1 MAKKDKGVINLL
13 NKALLPVAKAYRI
26 GRKAIKKT
34 KKNIPEVYNQIDGVL
49 KDNLVM
55 VNKGKGNNFNE
66 VSEIIVDNLIRKLPT
81 LGDNNLSKVV
91 NGSKSKSFFDM
102 LNMSLKGTIEEEKDY
117 SKIEK
122 KKLFKRVLIANRGEI
137 ALRIIRACKELG
149 VQSIVIYS
157 KPEKNSLFVK
167 FADKAYCIGEPKDY
181 LNIEKIIKVAK
192 KAKADAIHPGYGY
205 LSENAD
211 FAELC
216 VKNKIKFIGPSV
228 KALKMMGNK
237 VMARDKII
245 SLGIPVI
252 KGATKPLEDSDEALR
267 IAEDIGYP
275 VILKASLGGGG
286 KGMRIVRKKEDL
298 KKLFETASSEAKAAF
313 GDGSMYIEK
322 YIEQPRHIEFQ
333 ILSDKK
339 GNAIHLG
346 ERDCSIQRRHQ
357 KLIEEA
363 PSTALS
369 EEMRKK
375 IGNAARKVASSTGYE
390 GAGTVEFLLDK
401 NKNYYFM
408 EMNAR
413 IQVEHGITEMIS
425 GVDLVKE
432 QIRIASGGK
441 LALKQEDIKLSGW
454 AIECR
459 INAEDPFEGFTPCTG
474 TIINYLP
481 PGGQNIRISSHV
493 HTGTEIS
500 HHYDPLISNLI
511 CGGKDRHEAINRMK
525 RALDEYIIDGV
536 TTNVPFH
543 KMIME
548 NKYFVKGKLDTH
560 FIEEQKIV
568 ENLRKKKVK
577 KKELSKVEKEIIV
590 TTAVAKYLE
599 EKNTCPIEQNNWVTT
614 SRQEAVNN
622 EF

>member
-1 MAKKDKGVINLL
+1 MGKKDKYVARVL
-13 NKALLPVAKAYRI
+13 NKALLPIAKAYRLM
-26 GRKAIKKT
+26 RKAVKKT
-34 KKNIPEVYNQIDGVL
+34 KHSMPRVYNQIDEVL
-49 KDNLVM
+49 KGNLV
-55 VNKGKGNNFNE
+55 VVEKGKSASFNE
-66 VSEIIVDNLIRKLPT
+66 FTDIVVENLIRKLHT
-81 LGDNNLSKVV
+81 LGDENLSKVV

-102 LNMSLKGTIEEEKDY
+102 LNMSLKGTIEGEKDY

-149 VQSIVIYS
+149 VQAIVIYS

-167 FADKAYCIGEPKDY
+167 FADKAYCIGDPKDY
-181 LNIEKIIKVAK
+181 LNIEKIVKVAK

-245 SLGIPVI
+245 SLGIPII
-252 KGATKPLEDSDEALR
+252 KGATKPLEDSEEAIE

-298 KKLFETASSEAKAAF
+298 KKLFESASNEAKAAF

-369 EEMRKK
+369 DKMRKK
-375 IGNAARKVASSTGYE
+375 IGDAARKVASSIGYE

-401 NKNYYFM
+401 KKNYYFM

-459 INAEDPFEGFTPCTG
+459 INAEDPFDGFVPCTG
-474 TIINYLP
+474 TITNYLP

-493 HTGTEIS
+493 HAGTEIS

-511 CGGKDRHEAINRMK
+511 CGGKNRNEAINRMK
-525 RALDEYIIDGV
+525 RALEEYIIEGV
-536 TTNVPFH
+536 TTNIPFH

-560 FIEEQKIV
+560 FIEEQKII
-568 ENLRKKKVK
+568 ENLKRKKVK
-577 KKELSKVEKEIIV
+577 KKELSRAEKEIIV

-599 EKNTCPIEQNNWVTT
+599 GKNTCPVEQNNWVAT
-614 SRQEAVNN
+614 SRQESVNN

>member
-1 MAKKDKGVINLL
+1 MGKKDKDVAKVL
-13 NKALLPVAKAYRI
+13 NKALLPVAKVYRLM
-26 GRKAIKKT
+26 RKAVKKT
-34 KKNIPEVYNQIDGVL
+34 KQNMPEVYNQIDDVL
-49 KDNLVM
+49 KENLVR
-55 VNKGKGNNFNE
+55 VEKGKNASF
-66 VSEIIVDNLIRKLPT
+66 SEFTDLVVENLIRKLPT
-81 LGDNNLSKVV
+81 LGDKNLSKVV

-149 VQSIVIYS
+149 VEAIVIYS

-167 FADKAYCIGEPKDY
+167 FADKAYCIGDPKDY
-181 LNIEKIIKVAK
+181 LNIERIVKVAK
-192 KAKADAIHPGYGY
+192 KAKANAIHPGYGY

-252 KGATKPLEDSDEALR
+252 KGATKPLEDSDEALK
-267 IAEDIGYP
+267 IADDIGYP

-298 KKLFETASSEAKAAF
+298 KKLFESASNEAKAAF

-339 GNAIHLG
+339 GNAVHLG

-369 EEMRKK
+369 KKMRKK
-375 IGNAARKVASSTGYE
+375 IGDAARKVASSIGYE
-390 GAGTVEFLLDK
+390 GAGTVEFLLEK

-441 LALKQEDIKLSGW
+441 LSLKQEDIKLSGW

-459 INAEDPFEGFTPCTG
+459 INAEDPFDGFTPCTG
-474 TIINYLP
+474 TITNYLP

-500 HHYDPLISNLI
+500 HHYDPLIANLI
-511 CGGKDRHEAINRMK
+511 CGGKNRHEAINRMK
-525 RALDEYIIDGV
+525 RALDEYIIEGV
-536 TTNVPFH
+536 ITNIPFH
-543 KMIME
+543 KMIMK

-560 FIEEQKIV
+560 FIENQKII
-568 ENLRKKKVK
+568 ENLKRKRVK
-577 KKELSKVEKEIIV
+577 KKELSRAEKEIIV

-599 EKNTCPIEQNNWVTT
+599 GKNTCHVEQNNWVNT
-614 SRQEAVNN
+614 SRQESVNN
-622 EF
+622 EL